1 MQLGL
6 DLQLPGTSKA
16 HYKSVYNERRFNHSW
31 YLGKTGQGKST
42 ALINAAIADILNG
55 EGVAF
60 FDPHGDAIDT
70 ILDHIPKSEFGRVV
84 VFDPSDGDFPVGFN
98 PLHNVPS
105 EEIPFVS
112 SALVDTFKSVWGYGD
127 LATPQLDQYL

>member
-1 MQLGL
+1 MKLGL

-31 YLGKTGQGKST
+31 YIGKTGQGKST
-42 ALINAAIADILNG
+42 ALINCAIQDILNG

-70 ILDHIPKSEFGRVV
+70 VLRHIPPENVIL
-84 VFDPSDGDFPVGFN
+84 FDPSDREYPIGFN
-98 PLHNVPS
+98 PLHTR
-105 EEIPFVS
+105 II
-112 SALVDTFKSVWGYGD
+112 GD
-127 LATPQLDQYL
+127 SY

>member
-1 MQLGL
+1 MKLGESL
-6 DLQLPGTSKA
+6 EYAGTSKSF
-16 HYKSVYNERRFNHSW
+16 YKSVINERRFNHSW
-31 YLGKTGQGKST
+31 YIGKTGQGKST

-55 EGVAF
+55 EGIAF

-84 VFDPSDGDFPVGFN
+84 VFDPSDSEFPVGFN

-105 EEIPFVS
+105 E
-112 SALVDTFKSVWGYGD
+112 D
-127 LATPQLDQYL
+127 